1 MHFFADLLDGVVEV
15 EVEVAA
21 YVFDEVASELEG
33 WGFGFDVVGGGVDE
47 ADEAFTGG
55 FYFVPGGGTDV
66 ELHGEV
72 VVELAADDFEQVA
85 LELEGGEIVAL
96 FAQDEGLGVEAFHEQ
111 DEALVGLHAQAHEFG
126 AFFDAEFVLAAFLLL
141 AHKEVHDDKGD
152 EAGQYGG
159 QKDGPGFHVLCVKCF
174 SGGFGG
180 VFFVLWVLGF
190 VLCELL

>member
-33 WGFGFDVVGGGVDE
+33 GGFGFDVVGGGVDE

-85 LELEGGEIVAL
+85 LELEGGEVVAL

-141 AHKEVHDDKGD
+141 AHK
-152 EAGQYGG
+152 
-159 QKDGPGFHVLCVKCF
+159 
-174 SGGFGG
+174 
-180 VFFVLWVLGF
+180 
-190 VLCELL
+190 